1 MVRRF
6 NGRPTWLMAF
16 AVCAALALAAPAAAQ
31 GTVRGNVKDSKGQP
45 VEGAKVTIDMQGNA
59 RKVHF
64 EAKTDKKGEFFQVG
78 VPIGVYQI
86 NAEKDGLGSAPATTN
101 VRLGT
106 TVPIEMVLNTAAA
119 AVVAQSEATGK
130 VFNEGVALL
139 DAGNHAGAIE
149 KFTAAAQGSTKCSAC
164 YNNIGSIH
172 LQDKEYDKAEAAF
185 KQAVEV
191 NPNDADAYTGLA
203 NVYNA
208 QRKFEEA
215 AAASKKASELSNVL
229 GAAGGGNAD
238 ALYNQG
244 VALFNGGKPAE
255 AKPLFQQ
262 AVQMKADHADAH
274 FMLAQTLVGEANF
287 KDAVAEYEMYLK
299 LSPSGSHAKEAQ
311 DNVTTLKPLVK

>member
-6 NGRPTWLMAF
+6 SGRPTWLTAF

-31 GTVRGNVKDSKGQP
+31 GTVRGNVKDSAGQP
-45 VEGAKVTIDMQGNA
+45 VEGATVSIDMQGNA
-59 RKVHF
+59 RTVHF
-64 EAKTDKKGEFFQVG
+64 EAKTDRKGEFLQVG
-78 VPIGVYQI
+78 VPVGLYRIT
-86 NAEKDGLGSAPATTN
+86 AEKGALGTAPATTN

-106 TVPIEMVLNTAAA
+106 TVPITLVLDTAAG
-119 AVVAQSEATGK
+119 AVIEQSAATGK
-130 VFNEGVALL
+130 AFQEGVALL

-149 KFTAAAQGSTKCSAC
+149 KFTAAAAASPKCSPC
-164 YNNIGSIH
+164 FNNIGSIH
-172 LQDKEYDKAEAAF
+172 LQDKQYDQAEVAF
-185 KQAVEV
+185 KQATVA
-191 NPNDADAYTGLA
+191 NPGDADAYTGLA

-208 QRKFEEA
+208 QRKFDLA
-215 AAASKKASELSNVL
+215 AEASKKAADLSNVI
-229 GAAGGGNAD
+229 GAAGGGNPD

-244 VALFNGGKPAE
+244 VALFNAGKPGE

-287 KDAVAEYEMYLK
+287 KDAVTEYEMYLK
-299 LSPSGSHAKEAQ
+299 LAPTGSHAKESQ